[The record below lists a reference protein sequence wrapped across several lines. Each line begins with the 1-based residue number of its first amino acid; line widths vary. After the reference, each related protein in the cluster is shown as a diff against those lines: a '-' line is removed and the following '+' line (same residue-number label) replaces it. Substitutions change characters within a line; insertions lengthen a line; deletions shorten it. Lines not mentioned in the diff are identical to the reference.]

1 MHINVNYIN
10 NGDINKLVK
19 VFTEVTGAVLTDFY
33 TTRWLFVKKE
43 LQKAALLFRHL
54 LWPSDVTQKKN
65 SVLHITQAATP
76 YTFLFLFFA
85 VKETSSTMN
94 LVMVNPVALMLTG

>member
-54 LWPSDVTQKKN
+54 L
-65 SVLHITQAATP
+65 
-76 YTFLFLFFA
+76 
-85 VKETSSTMN
+85 
-94 LVMVNPVALMLTG
+94 